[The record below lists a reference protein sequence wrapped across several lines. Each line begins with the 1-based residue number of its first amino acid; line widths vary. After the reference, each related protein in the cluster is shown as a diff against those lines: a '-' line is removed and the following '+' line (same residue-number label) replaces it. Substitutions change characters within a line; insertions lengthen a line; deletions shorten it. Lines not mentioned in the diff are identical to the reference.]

1 MRTRARRRRC
11 AHHGTASTVPPMTS
25 ACGSGEVTG
34 PAAVAAASH
43 PPAASVTVAAYS
55 RSARAG
61 MPAFAPKM
69 ASAQAAAVAMPSR

>member
-1 MRTRARRRRC
+1 M
-11 AHHGTASTVPPMTS
+11 
-25 ACGSGEVTG
+25 TG

-61 MPAFAPKM
+61 RPAFAPKM
-69 ASAQAAAVAMPSR
+69 ASAQAAAAARPSRYAHQRGWVACSHQPAASMTAARYSGASSER